1 MKTLKK
7 KISVL
12 LAAALV
18 VAALTPALTAPA
30 GAAVTQ
36 GDIQAIKGQ
45 ISDVAARKQEAE
57 ERLAAIRGDLSRAQ
71 EQVEL
76 VQEQVLLT
84 EQQVGAG
91 RELLAQYDRQI
102 EDNQQEVADL
112 EAKEAEQLEEF
123 YRQVRWMEETG
134 GTSYLSI
141 LFHAKSFSDLLDY
154 AMLVTDIM
162 EYSDRIID
170 ELQATQRELNGAR
183 ETLQASRD
191 QQAQAQSDL
200 EARLAELEEQKAQA
214 SALLAQI
221 AASES
226 EYAQEAAQLAA
237 EEAETERAL
246 KEAEDK
252 WAAQIAAAAAG
263 ASGDWYWPVPGYY
276 SITSM
281 FGGRYHPITGVW
293 ESHTGTDIGVP
304 RGVEIHAAQDGVV
317 TTVGRNP
324 SSSYGN
330 YVIIS
335 HGNGYATLY
344 AHMLNSPPV
353 SVGQPVSRGEVI
365 GNVGMTGSANG
376 YHLHFELRVNGVRD
390 NVLKLYPNVNFI
402 DNT

>member
-1 MKTLKK
+1 MKTFKR
-7 KISVL
+7 KICVL
-12 LAAALV
+12 LAAAL
-18 VAALTPALTAPA
+18 LLTAAVPSLVMPA
-30 GAAVTQ
+30 GAVTQ
-36 GDIQAIKGQ
+36 SDIQAIKDQLDG
-45 ISDVAARKQEAE
+45 VTARKREAE

-84 EQQVGAG
+84 EQQVSAG
-91 RELLAQYDRQI
+91 RELLAQYDQQI
-102 EDNQQEVADL
+102 EEKQREITEL
-112 EAKEAEQLEEF
+112 EAKEARQMEEF

-134 GTSYLSI
+134 DTSFVSV

-154 AMLVTDIM
+154 AMLITDVM
-162 EYSDRIID
+162 EYSDRIVT
-170 ELQATQRELNGAR
+170 ELQETQRELDEAR
-183 ETLQASRD
+183 AELQAGRD
-191 QQAQAQSDL
+191 QQAQVQSEL
-200 EARLAELEEQKAQA
+200 EDRLAELEDQKAQA

-226 EYAQEAAQLAA
+226 EFAQRAAQLAA
-237 EEAETERAL
+237 EEEETQRAL
-246 KEAEDK
+246 KDAEEQ
-252 WAAQIAAAAAG
+252 WAAQIASDG
-263 ASGDWYWPVPGYY
+263 ATGDWYWPVPGYY
-276 SITSM
+276 SITSF

-304 RGVEIHAAQDGVV
+304 RGVEIHAAQAGVV

-353 SVGQPVSRGEVI
+353 SVGQSVSRGEVI
-365 GNVGMTGSANG
+365 GQVGMTGSANG